1 MQDSEKQYPRRKRAS
16 ERLGR
21 VPDSDYELDDY
32 EGEDDR
38 QTPLALPTLPKN
50 GLQYALGIGIGAG
63 LLTAIIG
70 VLITVLNASTFQDA
84 ARLQDKMPLS
94 IAQTIAGLN
103 CLSYFLTLLVCF
115 AAGYLVGRVAVR
127 RVFGFYAGAL
137 AGAITY
143 LGGIVTQYIPNY
155 PGHIASSSTAGA
167 VAGGIFFLIILL
179 LIYAAIGGLM
189 GLWGAWA
196 VTRKHPYYLARR
208 QEEDEIEQSSVRN

>member
-1 MQDSEKQYPRRKRAS
+1 MQDSEKQYPGRKRAS

-21 VPDSDYELDDY
+21 EPDSGYDLDNDER
-32 EGEDDR
+32 EGDR
-38 QTPLALPTLPKN
+38 RASLAPPALPKN
-50 GLQYALGIGIGAG
+50 GLQYALGVGIGAG

-115 AAGYLVGRVAVR
+115 AAGYIVGRVAVR
-127 RVFGFYAGAL
+127 RLFGFYAGAL

-179 LIYAAIGGLM
+179 LIYAVIGGLM
-189 GLWGAWA
+189 GLWGAWT

-208 QEEDEIEQSSVRN
+208 QEEDEIEESTVRN